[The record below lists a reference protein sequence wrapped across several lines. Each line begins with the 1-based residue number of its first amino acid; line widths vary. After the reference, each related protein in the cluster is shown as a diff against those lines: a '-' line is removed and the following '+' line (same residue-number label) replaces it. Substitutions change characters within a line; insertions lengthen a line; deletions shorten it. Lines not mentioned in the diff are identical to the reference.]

1 MTGAARGEL
10 ILYESP
16 EGKIRVE
23 VHHEDETFWLS
34 QRQMAELFGV
44 EVQTVV
50 HHLKEVYGT
59 GELDQDATTRKFRVV
74 RTEGK
79 RSVSR
84 EIAHYN
90 LDAIISVGYRVNSAK
105 ATRFRI
111 WATNT
116 LREFI
121 VKGFVLDDERLKLN
135 QRFGKDYFDELLER
149 IREIRASERRF
160 YLKITDIY
168 EQCSID
174 YDAKAETTQTFFK
187 TVQNKLHWA
196 VTGKT
201 APEIIAERADA
212 GRPSMGLTTWKNA
225 PSGKVVK
232 SDVSVAKNHLI
243 EGEIKELERI
253 VSMYLDYAEN
263 QAARQIP
270 MKMDDWVQK
279 LDAFLAFNEY
289 EVLSNAGRVSAA
301 VAKQLAEQ
309 EFDQLRAVQDREFES
324 DFVGPRP
331 SRNGRHVISSS
342 ALVLRSLSGSK
353 IGPSNSAARW
363 TSPSD
368 PSLNRTQST

>member
-1 MTGAARGEL
+1 MSEQTRGEL

-16 EGKIRVE
+16 EGKVRVE

-34 QRQMAELFGV
+34 QRQMADLFGV
-44 EVQTVV
+44 DVRTIN
-50 HHLKEVYGT
+50 HHLKQIYES
-59 GELDQDATTRKFRVV
+59 GELREEATIRSFRMV
-74 RTEGK
+74 RTEGN

-84 EIAHYN
+84 EIAHYD
-90 LDAIISVGYRVNSAK
+90 LDAIISVGYRVNSAQ

-135 QRFGKDYFDELLER
+135 RRFGRDYFDELLER

-174 YDAKAETTQTFFK
+174 YDPKAETTQVFFK
-187 TVQNKLHWA
+187 TAQNKLHWA
-196 VTGKT
+196 VTGQT
-201 APEIIAERADA
+201 AAEIIAERADA
-212 GRPSMGLTTWKNA
+212 EKPSMGLTSWKNA
-225 PSGKVVK
+225 PDGKVVK
-232 SDVSVAKNHLI
+232 SDVSVAKNYLI
-243 EGEIKELERI
+243 EREIKELERI

-270 MKMDDWVQK
+270 MKMTDWVEK

-289 EVLSNAGRVSAA
+289 DVLTNAGQVSAA
-301 VAKQLAEQ
+301 VARRLAE
-309 EFDQLRAVQDREFES
+309 EEYAKYRVRQDREFES
-324 DFVGPRP
+324 DFEREVKRLQGE
-331 SRNGRHVISSS
+331 GE
-342 ALVLRSLSGSK
+342 
-353 IGPSNSAARW
+353 
-363 TSPSD
+363 
-368 PSLNRTQST
+368 